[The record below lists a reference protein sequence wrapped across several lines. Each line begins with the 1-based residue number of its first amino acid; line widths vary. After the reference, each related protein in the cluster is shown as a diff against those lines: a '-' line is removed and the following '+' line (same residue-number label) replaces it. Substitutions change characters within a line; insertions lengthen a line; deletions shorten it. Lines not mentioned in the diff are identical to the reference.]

1 VCAKATRGKNLVVA
15 HSISKNK
22 FMSHKIFVGGLPFK
36 MNDEDLQALAAGSAN
51 ILSAKVVMDR
61 ETGRSRGFG
70 FIEVATPEEMNAVI
84 AALNGMDVDGR
95 QISANE
101 ARPKEEGAGGNRG
114 GFRRD
119 R

>member
-1 VCAKATRGKNLVVA
+1 
-15 HSISKNK
+15 
-22 FMSHKIFVGGLPFK
+22 MSHKIFVGGLPFK
-36 MNDEDLQALAAGSAN
+36 MNDGDLQALAAAHASVV
-51 ILSAKVVMDR
+51 SAKIVMDR

-70 FIEVATPEEMNAVI
+70 FIEVETPEEMNAVI
-84 AALNGMDVDGR
+84 AALNGTDVDGR

-101 ARPKEEGAGGNRG
+101 ARPKEEGNRG

>member
-1 VCAKATRGKNLVVA
+1 
-15 HSISKNK
+15 
-22 FMSHKIFVGGLPFK
+22 MSHKIFVGGLPFK
-36 MNDEDLQALAAGSAN
+36 MNDDDLQSLAAAHAN
-51 ILSAKVVMDR
+51 ILSAKIVMDR

-70 FIEVATPEEMNAVI
+70 FIEIETPEEMNTVI

-95 QISANE
+95 KISANE
-101 ARPKEEGAGGNRG
+101 ARPKEEGNRG